1 MAVTIQRLVAYEI
14 TDSSGNPT
22 IEIDITLS
30 TGVSIVSSAS
40 SDTVINTYGKRELR
54 DHDMQHYQ
62 GLGVK
67 SALGIVNQVIG
78 PKMVNMPVGNLL
90 QFDDWLKKSDNTED
104 CSKLGVNT
112 MVALSQA
119 FAKASASSLSMPV
132 YRYINGYYQ
141 QLTKAPLPIEKIPTV
156 AVSLLAGG
164 NQVEFDEIEAIP
176 SSSLPFS
183 QAYEMCVDLY
193 HGVQLIYEQGQT
205 PYSRSTDG
213 ALTPQKNSNTEY
225 IESILDT
232 VQRKGLK
239 LGKHVFLGLKV
250 NGKNFYNQGK
260 YNVKERPSAL
270 AAPEFYNY
278 LSELIGKYSVL
289 MVEDPFATEDIDGW
303 KKLFVN
309 LGEQIYIVG
318 NKYIGDKIEILDQY
332 DHGQTITSVVIK
344 PTYFGTI
351 TETIRAIHNARSHN
365 MAFVVTADKS
375 ETDDDFIADFAMG
388 VQADFIKFGAP
399 VQGERVAKYNR
410 LLKIEQEARMSA
422 ARAPSPQSAPPAAPQ
437 SQEKK

>member
-14 TDSSGNPT
+14 TDSNGNPT
-22 IEIDITLS
+22 IEVDIRLS
-30 TGVSIVSSAS
+30 TGISITSAAS

-67 SALGIVNQVIG
+67 GALTLVNQAIG
-78 PKMVNMPVGNLL
+78 PKMINMQVGNLF
-90 QFDDWLKKSDNTED
+90 QFDEWLQKSDNSVD
-104 CSKLGVNT
+104 NSKLGVNT
-112 MVALSQA
+112 IMALSQA
-119 FAKASASSLSMPV
+119 FAKASAASLNLPL
-132 YRYINGYYQ
+132 YRYLNGYYQ
-141 QLTKAPLPIEKIPTV
+141 QLTKTPLPMEKIPTI

-164 NQVEFDEIEAIP
+164 SQVEFDEIEAIP

-183 QAYEMCVDLY
+183 QAYELCIDLY
-193 HGVQLIYEQGQT
+193 HGVQLLFDQGQVS
-205 PYSRSTDG
+205 YSRNTDG
-213 ALTPQKNSNTEY
+213 ALTPQKTSNTEY

-250 NGKNFYNQGK
+250 NGKNFFHQGK
-260 YNVKERPSAL
+260 YAIKERPSAL
-270 AAPEFYNY
+270 APSEFYNY
-278 LSELIGKYSVL
+278 LSEMIGKYSVL
-289 MVEDPFATEDIDGW
+289 MVEDPFATEDVDGW

-318 NKYIGDKIEILDQY
+318 HKYVGDKMEILNDY
-332 DHGQTITSVVIK
+332 DHGQTITSVVLK
-344 PTYFGTI
+344 PSYFGTV
-351 TETIRAIHNARSHN
+351 TNTIKAIVKARSHGI
-365 MAFVVTADKS
+365 AFVVSTDRS
-375 ETDDDFIADFAMG
+375 ETSDDFIADFAMG

-410 LLKIEQEARMSA
+410 LLKIEQEARMA
-422 ARAPSPQSAPPAAPQ
+422 AAKPAPAAP
-437 SQEKK
+437 SADQEKK